1 MTKIASQYYPTQH
14 KITIGQNQAIFIN
27 SETDTLID
35 SIVKDNLPKIKS
47 ALSEYGIE
55 FIYIPELIEGFNY
68 TQNELKDYTDYHYP
82 FLKGSLSKKDIPDI
96 SLLYK
101 HLINNL
107 GVNQSV
113 LPCVYT
119 PQLYSKTFKIE
130 SLESFDLLTRKLD
143 EDQIYDHVVMFRS
156 CRREDDTNDFFED
169 EMDLIVQEVA
179 EKIRKINSPNAFKLF
194 VNLLAKHTKTK
205 TDNLSR
211 LKIDDEYRIF
221 LVDYDN
227 IEIHLT
233 PLQKTVYLFF
243 LNHPEGIMFHDMPN
257 YRDELLSIY
266 LKLSSREDFSNLKS
280 SIDDLVNPR
289 SNSLSEKCSKIRNAF
304 LINIDDNLALHY
316 YISGERGKKKR
327 IILDRKLIEIANQTK
342 SLSV

>member
-1 MTKIASQYYPTQH
+1 MKDFAPLYYPV
-14 KITIGQNQAIFIN
+14 TIHQNQAVFIN
-27 SETDTLID
+27 SENNSLMD
-35 SIVKDNLPKIKS
+35 SIIKDNLPQLKA
-47 ALSEYGIE
+47 ALSNCGVEL
-55 FIYIPELIEGFNY
+55 IYIPELIEGFID
-68 TQNELKDYTDYHYP
+68 TKNELKDYTDYHYP
-82 FLKGSLSKKDIPDI
+82 FLKSSLSTKDIPEID
-96 SLLYK
+96 LLYRL
-101 HLINNL
+101 LINDL
-107 GVNQSV
+107 HIDHTV

-119 PQLYSKTFKIE
+119 PLLHSKTFKIE
-130 SLESFDLLTRKLD
+130 SLESFNVFTRELEEKKSQRHD
-143 EDQIYDHVVMFRS
+143 NVTMFRAS
-156 CRREDDTNDFFED
+156 KKENDTSDFFED
-169 EMDLIVQEVA
+169 DMDLIVKEVA
-179 EKIRKINSPNAFKLF
+179 EKIKKINSPNAFKLF
-194 VNLLAKHTKTK
+194 IDLLAKHTKNK
-205 TDNLSR
+205 TNNLSR

-221 LVDYDN
+221 LVDYN
-227 IEIHLT
+227 NMEIHLT

-280 SIDDLVNPR
+280 SIDDLVNPN

-327 IILDRKLIEIANQTK
+327 ILLERTLIEVANQTK